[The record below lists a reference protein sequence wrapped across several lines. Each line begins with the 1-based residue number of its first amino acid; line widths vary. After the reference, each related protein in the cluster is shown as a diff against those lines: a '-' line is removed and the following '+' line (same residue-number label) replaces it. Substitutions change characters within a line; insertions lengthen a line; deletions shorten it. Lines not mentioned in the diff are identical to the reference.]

1 MNRSSIIAR
10 EGLLPI
16 AVSVLAAVL
25 VAQTLGLAQSLV
37 FWLISLVLLLIF
49 RDPARDIPA
58 VPMAIVSPADGRVI
72 SISVADDPYLQRESI
87 HIVLHMN
94 AYGTFSTRSPV
105 EGKVL
110 EPPKSPASRGLPHGV
125 WLQTDEGDDIV
136 LVMNRGRL
144 RNAPRCYIQ
153 FGERIGQGQRCGFI
167 HMGGQIDMY
176 LPTNSRAAVSAG
188 DYVKSGSDVIAT
200 LVR

>member
-16 AVSVLAAVL
+16 AVSVLAAVF
-25 VAQTLGLAQSLV
+25 VAQTLGLAQSLI
-37 FWLISLVLLLIF
+37 FWLITLVLLLIF

-167 HMGGQIDMY
+167 HMD

-188 DYVKSGSDVIAT
+188 DYVKSGSDVIAI